1 MFVSFNHIKKK
12 EKMSKVS
19 PTLKDLVD
27 IQLEILRYAKKDG
40 KIYHL
45 CLKFFTT
52 LATVTQDKIKTELE
66 QDE

>member
-1 MFVSFNHIKKK
+1 
-12 EKMSKVS
+12 MSKVS

-52 LATVTQDKIKTELE
+52 LATVTQDKIKKELE
-66 QDE
+66 QGEDE

>member
-1 MFVSFNHIKKK
+1 
-12 EKMSKVS
+12 MSKVS
-19 PTLKDLVD
+19 PTLRDLVD

-52 LATVTQDKIKTELE
+52 LATVTQDKIKKELE
-66 QDE
+66 QGEDE

>member
-1 MFVSFNHIKKK
+1 
-12 EKMSKVS
+12 MSKIS
-19 PTLKDLVD
+19 PTLRDLVD

-52 LATVTQDKIKTELE
+52 LASVTQKQIKTELE
-66 QDE
+66 QTEEEI

>member
-1 MFVSFNHIKKK
+1 
-12 EKMSKVS
+12 MSKVS

-45 CLKFFTT
+45 CLQFFTT
-52 LATVTQDKIKTELE
+52 LATVTQKQIKTELE
-66 QDE
+66 QGEE